1 MRNRRYVQRK
11 GPLVVYAND
20 SGMTRAF
27 RNIPGVEL
35 CSLDRLGLLSLAPG
49 GHLGRFI
56 IWTKS
61 AFEKLDGVFGTKAQA
76 SSSKKGWK
84 PPAHIM
90 TQPDL
95 SRVINS
101 DEIQS
106 AVNAPKSGKTR
117 AHAPLKRNPLKNK
130 AAMDRLN
137 PYAKVAAE
145 MRQRAEAE
153 RAKAKA
159 GKKAGARSAVGQ
171 KFYESMMV
179 ESEYHKG
186 GDDAELFENYKY
198 WLGEEKPEAKPE

>member
-1 MRNRRYVQRK
+1 
-11 GPLVVYAND
+11 
-20 SGMTRAF
+20 
-27 RNIPGVEL
+27 
-35 CSLDRLGLLSLAPG
+35 
-49 GHLGRFI
+49 
-56 IWTKS
+56 
-61 AFEKLDGVFGTKAQA
+61 
-76 SSSKKGWK
+76 
-84 PPAHIM
+84 
-90 TQPDL
+90 
-95 SRVINS
+95 
-101 DEIQS
+101 
-106 AVNAPKSGKTR
+106 
-117 AHAPLKRNPLKNK
+117 
-130 AAMDRLN
+130 MDRLN

>member
-1 MRNRRYVQRK
+1 MFAPTKTWRKWHRKVNLKEKRYAVCSALAASAVPSLLMARGHRVENVPEVPLVLDDSCEGTTKTSEAIKILKACGAFADVERVKASRAVRAGKGKMRNRRYVQRK

-35 CSLDRLGLLSLAPG
+35 CSVDRLGLLSLAPG

-101 DEIQS
+101 I
-106 AVNAPKSGKTR
+106 
-117 AHAPLKRNPLKNK
+117 
-130 AAMDRLN
+130 
-137 PYAKVAAE
+137 
-145 MRQRAEAE
+145 
-153 RAKAKA
+153 
-159 GKKAGARSAVGQ
+159 
-171 KFYESMMV
+171 
-179 ESEYHKG
+179 
-186 GDDAELFENYKY
+186 
-198 WLGEEKPEAKPE
+198 